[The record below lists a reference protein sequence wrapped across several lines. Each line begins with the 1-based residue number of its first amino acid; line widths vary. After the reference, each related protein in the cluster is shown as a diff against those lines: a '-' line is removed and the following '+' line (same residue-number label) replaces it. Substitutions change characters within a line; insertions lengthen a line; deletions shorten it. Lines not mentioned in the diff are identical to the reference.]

1 MNWIFGAYSS
11 VYNTA
16 MMNGPTRE
24 QHAATAEKV
33 DSKVARLF
41 GRG

>member
-16 MMNGPTRE
+16 MMNTPARSDDAAVANKTRMP
-24 QHAATAEKV
+24 
-33 DSKVARLF
+33 RLGLF
-41 GRG
+41 GRR